1 MAEPKQIFANPEN
14 NWKPFSEDFLLSPH
28 KLPAQVCPSLSRHQK
43 PEEAFGQLCAFQQY
57 DFALAI
63 ISESHYIL
71 FDQIKNE
78 TANKPEIQFEM
89 TETLRVETITLG
101 DELLLGIRENAHL
114 TYLGSQLA
122 HHGVEPAANIVIR
135 DHPEDIKNFFKDSWK
150 RSDVVITTGGLG
162 PTSDDLTRETIAEV
176 LEEELIYDTSIEDAI
191 RERFK
196 QLARPVPESN
206 NRQCYRPKSAEVLP
220 NPYGTAPG
228 LFLKKDNKI
237 LVMLPGPAREMHPM
251 FADEVVPRLQ
261 KENIF
266 PEIDCYL
273 QLRTAGIGESALAEK
288 IQPILN
294 GIDGLI
300 VGYCAHAGMVDLRLS
315 SLDGNTLSEEK
326 LNEIGNTCR
335 KELGEDFVCYGD
347 RSLADVIF
355 KELRSLDKT
364 LAVAE
369 SCTGGLLSSQFTEIA
384 GISKVFHGGAV
395 CYHNDAKVQV
405 LDVPESMISQHG
417 AVSEEVAIAMATGAC
432 EKYGADYGL
441 SVTGFA
447 GPTGGTQVLPVGTI
461 YIGYSSP
468 IGVWAKKLHL
478 RGDRASN
485 RRRAATAA
493 LDWMRR
499 KLRKY
504 KLEEVFAAADSG
516 TI

>member
-1 MAEPKQIFANPEN
+1 
-14 NWKPFSEDFLLSPH
+14 
-28 KLPAQVCPSLSRHQK
+28 
-43 PEEAFGQLCAFQQY
+43 
-57 DFALAI
+57 
-63 ISESHYIL
+63 
-71 FDQIKNE
+71 
-78 TANKPEIQFEM
+78 M
-89 TETLRVETITLG
+89 TETIRVETITLG

-122 HHGVEPAANIVIR
+122 HHGIEPAANLVIR
-135 DHPEDIKNFFKDSWK
+135 DQPDDIKLFFKDSWE
-150 RSDVVITTGGLG
+150 RSELVITTGGLG

-176 LEEELIYDTSIEDAI
+176 LGEKMIYDTNIEDAI
-191 RERFK
+191 RERFR
-196 QLARPVPESN
+196 QLERPIPESN
-206 NRQCYRPKSAEVLP
+206 SRQCYRPESAEVLP

-228 LFLKKDNKI
+228 LYLKKDNKI

-251 FADEVVPRLQ
+251 FTDQVVPRLQ
-261 KENIF
+261 KEGVF

-288 IQPILN
+288 VQPMLD
-294 GIDGLI
+294 GIDGLV

-315 SLDGNTLSEEK
+315 SLDANTLSEEQ
-326 LNEIGNTCR
+326 LHEIGESCR
-335 KELGEDFVCYGD
+335 KALGEDFVCFGD
-347 RSLADVIF
+347 RTLAGVIF
-355 KELRSLDKT
+355 GDLRSLDKT

-369 SCTGGLLSSQFTEIA
+369 SCTGGLLSSQFTEVP
-384 GISKVFHGGAV
+384 GISKVFQGGAV

-405 LDVPESMISQHG
+405 LEVPESMVDQHG

-447 GPTGGTQVLPVGTI
+447 GPTGGTQVLPIGTI
-461 YIGYSSP
+461 YLGYASP
-468 IGVWAKKLHL
+468 LGVWAKKLNL